1 MNFDILDRLPVVILL
16 HLFTALAAFA
26 LGAYQLFRKKG
37 TRHHRHVGWLWFAL
51 MIVVAVSAIFIRGF
65 EGAGMP
71 TLFGFSP
78 IHLFVVLTLYSVP
91 KAIIEIR
98 RGDVAAHAS
107 TVKGLYIGGMVV
119 AGLFTFLPGR
129 TMWHIF
135 FGG

>member
-1 MNFDILDRLPVVILL
+1 MNLDILERLPIEILI
-16 HLFTALAAFA
+16 HLFAALSAFFI
-26 LGAYQLFRKKG
+26 GGYQLFRKKG
-37 TRHHRHVGWLWFAL
+37 TKHHRHVGWLWFVL
-51 MIVVAVSAIFIRGF
+51 MTITAVSAVFIQGF
-65 EGAGMP
+65 EGSGMP

-78 IHLFVVLTLYSVP
+78 IHLFVILTLYSVP

-98 RGDVAAHAS
+98 RGNVQAHAS
-107 TVKGLYIGGMVV
+107 TVKGLYFGGMVI

>member
-1 MNFDILDRLPVVILL
+1 MTI
-16 HLFTALAAFA
+16 T
-26 LGAYQLFRKKG
+26 
-37 TRHHRHVGWLWFAL
+37 
-51 MIVVAVSAIFIRGF
+51 AVSAIFIQGF
-65 EGAGMP
+65 EGSSMP

-78 IHLFVVLTLYSVP
+78 IHLFVILTLYSVP

-98 RGDVAAHAS
+98 RDNVQAHAS
-107 TVKGLYIGGMVV
+107 TVKGLYFGGMVI